1 MQQTFRGHLVVLA
14 DQFTYSDGET
24 FTTGI
29 KALKL
34 GTVIGKQTAG
44 AGVWL
49 TGRNRQT
56 DGGMARVA
64 ELPVYAMDGRWI
76 TEGRGI
82 SPDIEVDN
90 LPHTT
95 FSGEDAQLQA
105 AIKLLKKQI
114 KKTPINPLKGKAFP
128 KVNEHAD
135 DIID

>member
-1 MQQTFRGHLVVLA
+1 VVIA

-24 FTTGI
+24 FTAGI
-29 KALKL
+29 KALEL

-64 ELPVYAMDGRWI
+64 ELPVYAMDGRWV

-82 SPDIEVDN
+82 TPDIEVDN
-90 LPHTT
+90 LPHAT
-95 FSGEDAQLQA
+95 FNGEDAQLKA
-105 AIKLLKKQI
+105 AIKLLKTKI
-114 KKTPINPLKGKAFP
+114 KKAPVKPLKVTSFP
-128 KVNEHAD
+128 KVNVPAD
-135 DIID
+135 DIIN